1 MRGTAVCLL
10 FDCVCVSVAVEY
22 AISGPAMVLALLLTT
37 PSLLSPHTGTVP
49 LVSVS
54 PAPADNDFLFHL
66 EDLEGLA
73 QLYDMADHTHTQL
86 THTKSNFFEVTP

>member
-1 MRGTAVCLL
+1 MEHAV
-10 FDCVCVSVAVEY
+10 V
-22 AISGPAMVLALLLTT
+22 GPAMVLDLPWCWTCHGVGT
-37 PSLLSPHTGTVP
+37 VVDTPPSLLSLPHTGTVP

-86 THTKSNFFEVTP
+86 THTKSSFFEVTP